1 MLASGCG
8 ATLNPTPA
16 TGGTSGAAGNG
27 NGGVAGNGGA
37 AGSPASDASADSGC
51 GPDTDLISDPDN
63 CGSCGFRC
71 CNGSCVQ
78 GYCFCDGPP
87 GITCCSTDER
97 GADGCYFQSAAVNIL
112 INPMNCGTC
121 GNVCGRIRPARP
133 APASIPLRALQA
145 RAGPADP
152 AAPQADCGHLWRLR
166 GRRSGELGWY
176 RWKRLRRRNL
186 PRWRV
191 LRRAYVPLRGRPGAG
206 RSSPSVSGL
215 ERVLLKRGARHHG
228 RSRPGTA
235 AAALTRGLL
244 RPLSGCCNVG
254 WRRPEA
260 LE

>member
-1 MLASGCG
+1 MLVSGVVKRSWAWFLGFGLAVLASGCG

-51 GPDTDLISDPDN
+51 GPDTDLMSDPDN

-121 GNVCGRIRPARP
+121 GNVCGQIRPARP

-145 RAGPADP
+145 RAGPQDP
-152 AAPQADCGHLWRLR
+152 AAPQA
-166 GRRSGELGWY
+166 
-176 RWKRLRRRNL
+176 
-186 PRWRV
+186 V
-191 LRRAYVPLRGRPGAG
+191 LRAPLAAQGA
-206 RSSPSVSGL
+206 P
-215 ERVLLKRGARHHG
+215 KRGARVVPLET
-228 RSRPGTA
+228 SA
-235 AAALTRGLL
+235 AA
-244 RPLSGCCNVG
+244 
-254 WRRPEA
+254 
-260 LE
+260 